1 MKLLQIENQLPLHNS
16 EPVESC
22 CAIILA
28 AGRSQRMGSPKQ
40 LLVFGEKNLMQHTI
54 DAVKASS
61 VNKIIVVLGYA
72 SELITEA
79 IDTTGLQIV
88 VNDDWPT
95 GMASSVKAGMKAIAD
110 SSFTVDKV
118 ILLVCDQPYIEA
130 KIIDDLF
137 DQQRQS
143 GKPVVASVYGGK
155 HGVPALFD
163 KSYFYLLSELS
174 GDEGARKIIREN
186 SNDVAEV
193 PFLRGEIDVDTPSTY
208 ESILGNF
215 NQ

>member
-1 MKLLQIENQLPLHNS
+1 MKLPQIENQLPLHNS
-16 EPVESC
+16 EPVETC

-40 LLVFGEKNLMQHTI
+40 LLVFGEKKLIQHTI

-61 VNKIIVVLGYA
+61 VNKIIVVLGYE
-72 SELITEA
+72 SEMITEA
-79 IDTTGLQIV
+79 IDATGLQIV
-88 VNDDWPT
+88 VNNDWST
-95 GMASSVKAGMKAIAD
+95 GMASSIKAGMEAIAD
-110 SSFTVDKV
+110 SGFTVDKV

-130 KIIDDLF
+130 KIIDDLL
-137 DQQRQS
+137 DQRRQS
-143 GKPVVASVYGGK
+143 GKPVVESVYGGK

-163 KSYFYLLSELS
+163 KSYFYLLKQLS

-186 SNDVAEV
+186 LGAVAAV
-193 PFLRGEIDVDTPSTY
+193 PFPSGEIDIDTPSAY
-208 ESILGNF
+208 EMIKQNF

>member
-1 MKLLQIENQLPLHNS
+1 MKLPQIENQLPLHNS
-16 EPVESC
+16 KPVESC

-40 LLVFGEKNLMQHTI
+40 LLVFGEKKLIQHTI

-61 VNKIIVVLGYA
+61 VNKIIVVFGYE
-72 SELITEA
+72 SEMISEA
-79 IDTTGLQIV
+79 IDATGLQID
-88 VNDDWPT
+88 VNNDWST
-95 GMASSVKAGMKAIAD
+95 GMASSVKAGMEVIAD
-110 SSFTVDKV
+110 SGFTFDKV

-130 KIIDDLF
+130 KIIDDLL

-163 KSYFYLLSELS
+163 KSYFYLLKQLS

-186 SNDVAEV
+186 LGDVATI
-193 PFLRGEIDVDTPSTY
+193 PFPSGEIDIDTPSAY
-208 ESILGNF
+208 EMIKQNF

>member
-1 MKLLQIENQLPLHNS
+1 MKILQKRIEQASHNTIS
-16 EPVESC
+16 TENC

-40 LLVFGEKNLMQHTI
+40 LLVFGEKNLLQHTI

-61 VNKIIVVLGYA
+61 VKKIIVVLGYA
-72 SELITEA
+72 SERVTEA
-79 IDTTGLQIV
+79 IDTTGLHIV
-88 VNDDWPT
+88 INDDWPS
-95 GMASSVKAGMKAIAD
+95 GMASSIKAGMMAIAD
-110 SSFTVDKV
+110 SNNMVDKA

-130 KIIDDLF
+130 KIIDDLLE
-137 DQQRQS
+137 QQRKS

-163 KSYFYLLSELS
+163 KSYFYLLKQLS

-186 SNDVAEV
+186 LGDVTSM
-193 PFLRGEIDVDTPSTY
+193 PFPAGEIDIDTPSAY
-208 ESILGNF
+208 EMIKQNF